1 MEEPEYATKGDHG
14 ERYNAYFHKKEQQVG
29 NIDVNAKEGYSSHH
43 GSSKEGDNVHW
54 YTCC

>member
-43 GSSKEGDNVHW
+43 GSSKEGDNVH
-54 YTCC
+54 